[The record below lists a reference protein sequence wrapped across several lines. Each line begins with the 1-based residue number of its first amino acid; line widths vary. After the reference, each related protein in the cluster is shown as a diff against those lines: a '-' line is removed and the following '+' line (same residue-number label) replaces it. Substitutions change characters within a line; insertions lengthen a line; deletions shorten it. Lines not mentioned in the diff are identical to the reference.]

1 MKKLLLLIVSIV
13 IFLTGCS
20 SVNTI
25 VKKRNLEVQTQ
36 MSETI
41 WLNPEFIGDKTIFV
55 QIKNTTPKKLT
66 IEQKIKTLL
75 ISKGYKI
82 TNDPKKANYWLQVN
96 ILKLNKEDLRN
107 NNPAEA
113 GLVGAGVGGA
123 LGAYNTGSVNS
134 AIGLG
139 LVGGVVATAADALVE
154 DVYYAMVTDIVISE
168 KTNKKVIIDNV
179 NLIKQGTRGIA
190 ATTSVNSGNMN
201 KYQTRVVSTANK
213 VNLKFEEATPLLEVE
228 LINAISNIF

>member
-1 MKKLLLLIVSIV
+1 MKKIILIIIST
-13 IFLTGCS
+13 FMLLTGCS

-41 WLNPEFIGDKTIFV
+41 WLNPEYVGDKTIFV
-55 QIKNTTPKKLT
+55 QVKNTTPKTLN
-66 IEQKIKTLL
+66 IENSIKSLL

-82 TNDPKKANYWLQVN
+82 TNNPKKSNYWLQAN

-107 NNPAEA
+107 SNPAEA

-154 DVYYAMVTDIVISE
+154 DVYYVMITDIVISE
-168 KTNKKVIIDNV
+168 RTSKKVVIDNV
-179 NLIKQGTRGIA
+179 NLIKQGTRGVA
-190 ATTSVNSGNMN
+190 ATTFVDSGNMN

-213 VNLKFEEATPLLEVE
+213 VNLKFEEATPLLEGE
-228 LINAISNIF
+228 LINSISNIF